1 MLKKM
6 MAFDPNER
14 PTFAQIRSQING
26 FSSVSHSLP
35 KDRDF
40 NEQQKNYS
48 ETMVLLIRLTL

>member
-1 MLKKM
+1 M